1 MPNIVVNGQLPIV
14 NERREIPG
22 IYPNHNNV
30 LHHADSHASNS
41 TNLRYEQQ
49 ASTFQEASTT
59 YTQTGGIY
67 VDGKS
72 RVPIG
77 GTHVPNTAQ
86 RVNGAPQC
94 AAADH
99 SGVKRGTSSR
109 GKKERN
115 PPKRRRFA
123 KSICHWCGSICK
135 EGLARHIQEKCD
147 DGLFRAACDVIRKM
161 FGNGKVRVSKGDIK
175 KAYIELTKRPEFK
188 SEFITR
194 IREQM
199 TDRVK
204 ATIRHTVRAP
214 PSNVLGYKAFHGL
227 DAMVCL
233 FFRLFGLKMP
243 VAAGLDSYNFT
254 GFDADI
260 SAEVKKFIL
269 RWILMTRKTAGR
281 DGLNAIG
288 YTSQDSLSNGDCKVV
303 LDMSPEDW
311 NALEK
316 EEFSFLHDKSD
327 DLKKL
332 GSMVKHFE
340 LRLFNLAP
348 KEKFKWLRCFL
359 VTLRGFSVEA
369 LELKTLPNGNVK
381 YRNLESDEGKGVL
394 ASMSTFVMQN
404 YDKLVKS
411 FRDVVASQDHAT
423 ELRLQLLRAILAMPS
438 DRRASHLITL
448 AEKLVGRLS
457 EDVPDRFSSQFGDVS
472 LITSPGF
479 YDPPETLSIAE
490 SAQTDLCH
498 FVHVQGSRSSRM
510 RLNIYEKGI
519 LQPISE
525 DQDNLH
531 STALDLFINRGLNSK
546 AVLSLPDFINSQ
558 TLRITSDE
566 QWKAMSLE
574 TKSASEFAKLD
585 ALIITKC
592 AISMLEIGMFL
603 KRFRDLRCLRLVNND
618 ISTLQPGVFDHL
630 SRLEILDLSFNSIA
644 SIPSDVFKAC
654 KSLREVC
661 LGNNKIRTLSPRA
674 FEGLSNLKIL
684 RLELNQIHSLAKDV
698 FHGLE
703 SLRYLLLV
711 QNQLQS
717 IDKGTFDDLRSLE
730 TLSLWS
736 NKLQRLPVGLFQ
748 TLKSLRL
755 LYLNDNQLQSLDKGT
770 FNNLRSLEY
779 LNLLGNPLDYT
790 QIDPTTFDSLN

>member
-1 MPNIVVNGQLPIV
+1 MHVQAGGSIRAPRVNRPQIGSVMPNIVVNGQLPIV
-14 NERREIPG
+14 HERREIPG
-22 IYPNHNNV
+22 IYLNHNNV
-30 LHHADSHASNS
+30 LQHSNSHASNA

-49 ASTFQEASTT
+49 GSTFQEAS
-59 YTQTGGIY
+59 
-67 VDGKS
+67 S
-72 RVPIG
+72 
-77 GTHVPNTAQ
+77 
-86 RVNGAPQC
+86 

-99 SGVKRGTSSR
+99 LGVKRVTSSR

-204 ATIRHTVRAP
+204 ATISHTVRAP

-269 RWILMTRKTAGR
+269 KWILMTRKTAGR

-340 LRLFNLAP
+340 LRLLNLAP

-369 LELKTLPNGNVK
+369 LELKTLPNGNVE
-381 YRNLESDEGKGVL
+381 YRELESDEGKGVL
-394 ASMSTFVMQN
+394 ASMSTFVMQS

-448 AEKLVGRLS
+448 AEELVGRLS

-472 LITSPGF
+472 LITYPGF
-479 YDPPETLSIAE
+479 WVPSETLSIAE
-490 SAQTDLCH
+490 SARRDLCH
-498 FVHVQGSRSSRM
+498 FVQVQGSRSSRM
-510 RLNIYEKGI
+510 RLETKGI
-519 LQPISE
+519 LKPISE

-546 AVLSLPDFINSQ
+546 AVLSLPDFMYIAKYNSY
-558 TLRITSDE
+558 
-566 QWKAMSLE
+566 
-574 TKSASEFAKLD
+574 
-585 ALIITKC
+585 
-592 AISMLEIGMFL
+592 
-603 KRFRDLRCLRLVNND
+603 
-618 ISTLQPGVFDHL
+618 P
-630 SRLEILDLSFNSIA
+630 
-644 SIPSDVFKAC
+644 
-654 KSLREVC
+654 
-661 LGNNKIRTLSPRA
+661 
-674 FEGLSNLKIL
+674 
-684 RLELNQIHSLAKDV
+684 
-698 FHGLE
+698 
-703 SLRYLLLV
+703 
-711 QNQLQS
+711 
-717 IDKGTFDDLRSLE
+717 
-730 TLSLWS
+730 
-736 NKLQRLPVGLFQ
+736 
-748 TLKSLRL
+748 
-755 LYLNDNQLQSLDKGT
+755 
-770 FNNLRSLEY
+770 
-779 LNLLGNPLDYT
+779 
-790 QIDPTTFDSLN
+790 